1 MANQNNKKA
10 RVPEL
15 VKQDAAAASILS
27 KLTRDNTNKSPNS
40 EMLNLPDIASA
51 NYDRIQNNED
61 VVQLFPD
68 VELCIQILTSC
79 VISPNDMLSNK
90 LTYIP
95 PELKLPMELKR
106 SLLEKIEEYIEKTY
120 KINSNMSTILRE
132 SLFTK
137 GAYIEAI
144 IPEASLDDII
154 SDYKSGSG
162 IGVGYGFEAYLN
174 SKLTPTFNYLGQN
187 NRVGLSFTNEANH
200 IVSFGNLQETKNT
213 LVFSEE
219 ELCIS
224 ITDNPKVLSMRD
236 AMLKNIEKR
245 TARKRITKED
255 ANYDRLDNFFRDGTK
270 YQYKHFIQVK
280 TKDDA
285 SRRSIGSPLVMKL
298 PVECVLPVHATNDAS
313 KHIGYFVL
321 LDQSGSPLD
330 PTQYLGQDEEY
341 NWDQSNVESGTRFA
355 LTRKAKEAILGITKK
370 DVRLNQLENIYS
382 DLVESMIKKKLET
395 GAYGDLVDIK
405 KNADIFKVMFLRAL
419 RAKQTKLLFLPK
431 ELVQFY
437 AFEYRDNG
445 TGKSLMEKVTVLY
458 SLRAIM
464 LFSRLMAY
472 IKNSTN
478 RTTVNATLDDDEP
491 DPEGRMEQIIS
502 ETLKLRQSQ
511 FPLGIVK
518 LNDLTT
524 WAQHLGINYKIQG
537 GGLPNMD
544 ISIEDGAPS
553 KTIPDEELDRSIKEY
568 IFMAFGLTPEVVE
581 SGYSSEFAT
590 TVVAKNLLLAKRV
603 TRLQE
608 QFTVML
614 TEHIQKLIIN
624 DNYLLDEL
632 KKIIDNNKSKLRK
645 ALKGNK
651 EQQNIDNIKD
661 NEIVD
666 YVLETYVNEIT
677 VELPQ
682 PEMFQ
687 AQSAKEAFDSYRAS
701 IDETA
706 DVVFSTEALV
716 DEYFG
721 AMSGKV
727 DTIKAIFKASLLL
740 KYITKNNYIPELT
753 DFLTKDDDGNPVFN
767 ALDDYKS
774 FATSLGESFIPFI
787 KSSLKDKVKLDEK
800 IQKAEDAANY
810 TGGSDYD
817 SGGESD
823 YSSDDQGTDEGG
835 EEGAT
840 GDDNMDDNP
849 DDTGDTDS
857 GDDTGGDD
865 GGFPSLDD
873 EGEGGGE
880 GEGDEGGDEGG
891 LDDFDMDMGDEEGGD
906 EGSGDNDSSK
916 KTYRSPEEI
925 ALNERLLDAR
935 IKKEE
940 ALAEKAKANAVEAKQ
955 KAGLDPNE
963 PLGEPNEEESDNLD
977 GGEGQGEDEE
987 TEGENPEDQGQEP
1000 TGENDQ
1006 EVDTKEGSLV
1016 NRKLKYDPS
1025 VSVFNNW

>member
-79 VISPNDMLSNK
+79 IISPNDMLSNK

-106 SLLEKIEEYIEKTY
+106 SLLEKIEDYIEKTY
-120 KINSNMSTILRE
+120 KINSNMSNILRE
-132 SLFTK
+132 ALFTK

-154 SDYKSGSG
+154 SDYKSGNG
-162 IGVGYGFEAYLN
+162 IGIGYGFETYLN
-174 SKLTPTFNYLGQN
+174 NKLTPNFNYLGQTN
-187 NRVGLSFTNEANH
+187 KVGLTFTNEANP
-200 IVSFGNLQETKNT
+200 IVSFNNLNETKDN

-219 ELCIS
+219 DLGIS
-224 ITDNPKVLSMRD
+224 ITDNPKILSMKD

-245 TARKRITKED
+245 FTNRHRISKED
-255 ANYDRLDNFFRDGTK
+255 VNYDKLDTFFRDGSK

-298 PVECVLPVHATNDAS
+298 PVECVLPVHATNDVS
-313 KHIGYFVL
+313 KHLGYFVL
-321 LDQSGSPLD
+321 LDQTGSPLD
-330 PTQYLGQDEEY
+330 PSQYLGQDEEY

-370 DVRLNQLENIYS
+370 DVKLNQLEDIYS
-382 DLVESMIKKKLET
+382 SLVESMIKKKLET

-614 TEHIQKLIIN
+614 TEHIQKLIVN
-624 DNYLLDEL
+624 DNYLLDDL
-632 KKIIDNNKSKLRK
+632 KQIINNNKSKLRK

-651 EQQNIDNIKD
+651 EQQSINNIKD
-661 NEIVD
+661 DEIVD
-666 YVLETYVNEIT
+666 YVLETYVSEMV

-687 AQSAKEAFDSYRAS
+687 AQSAKESFDAYKTS

-706 DVVFSTEALV
+706 DIVFSSEALV

-753 DFLTKDDDGNPVFN
+753 EFLTKDDDGNPIFN
-767 ALDDYKS
+767 ALDDYKE

-800 IQKAEDAANY
+800 IQKAEEAAND

-817 SGGESD
+817 TGDESNDDTGES
-823 YSSDDQGTDEGG
+823 GTEESE
-835 EEGAT
+835 EEGET
-840 GDDNMDDNP
+840 GNDDMGDNP

-865 GGFPSLDD
+865 DGFPSMDD
-873 EGEGGGE
+873 EGEGSGE
-880 GEGDEGGDEGG
+880 EGDEGEGG
-891 LDDFDMDMGDEEGGD
+891 LDDFDMDMGDEGG
-906 EGSGDNDSSK
+906 EEKTSGDSSK
-916 KTYRSPEEI
+916 KSYRSPEEI
-925 ALNERLLDAR
+925 ALNEKLLDAR

-955 KAGLDPNE
+955 KAGLDPTQ
-963 PLGEPNEEESDNLD
+963 PLGELNEEESNNDD
-977 GGEGQGEDEE
+977 GGEDKGEDGE
-987 TEGENPEDQGQEP
+987 TEGENPEDQEQESSKD
-1000 TGENDQ
+1000 TNQ

-1016 NRKLKYDPS
+1016 NNKLKYDPK